1 MKLSKVLGTGGFM
14 PLVSACLL
22 PGEETGDGRHHLYRR
37 QENGDTGFPIGS
49 GDRFEGGAK
58 FPRGLGTQEPGTKLD
73 SLLSVEEIES
83 AMRGLVSEY
92 DIETFTMPYTT
103 FENRTMLGGK
113 VGGSGNCSEAYHVY
127 FNGAIHARER
137 GSPDN
142 LLYFISDLLYA
153 NKTRTGLTYG
163 GRSYSASDVS
173 RALAA
178 GIVFVPLSNPDG
190 VAYDQAQGN
199 CWRKNRNPASAT
211 PGNDRSVGI
220 DLNRNFDFLWD
231 FPTKFEP
238 TVAPNVAA
246 FSEPETR
253 NIKWVMD
260 SFPSIRWYHDLHSF
274 AGVVLYS
281 WGSDENQ
288 AREPGMNF
296 LNSTCDAVRGLMPD
310 DPSGGIVYGEYTPSK
325 DWSENVYA
333 AMRTGNAM
341 DAATGRHYEVQQ
353 AAYLYPTSGASDDY
367 SYSRHFA
374 DPGLNLIHG
383 FTVEF
388 GFGNENASCP
398 FYPTAE
404 QYHLNMLETGAGY
417 MEFLMASTEIG
428 LGDEVACSS

>member
-1 MKLSKVLGTGGFM
+1 MKLSQILGASGLA

-22 PGEETGDGRHHLYRR
+22 PGEETGDGSHHLYRR
-37 QENGDTGFPIGS
+37 QESGDTGFPIGS

-58 FPRGLGTQEPGTKLD
+58 FPRGLGTQEPGAQLD
-73 SLLSVEEIES
+73 SLLSVKEIES
-83 AMRGLVSEY
+83 AMKGLVNEY
-92 DIETFTMPYTT
+92 GIETFTMPYTT
-103 FENRTMLGGK
+103 YENATMFGGK
-113 VGGSGNCSEAYHVY
+113 VGGRGKCSEAYHVY

-142 LLYFISDLLYA
+142 LLYFISNLPRNSSSEA
-153 NKTRTGLTYG
+153 FSG
-163 GRSYSASDVS
+163 AS
-173 RALAA
+173 
-178 GIVFVPLSNPDG
+178 
-190 VAYDQAQGN
+190 
-199 CWRKNRNPASAT
+199 
-211 PGNDRSVGI
+211 
-220 DLNRNFDFLWD
+220 
-231 FPTKFEP
+231 
-238 TVAPNVAA
+238 A

-260 SFPSIRWYHDLHSF
+260 YFPKIRWYHDLHSF

-288 AREPGMNF
+288 ARRPGMNF
-296 LNSTCDAVRGLMPD
+296 LNSTYDAVRGLIPD
-310 DPSGGIVYGEYTPSK
+310 DPSAGIVYGEYTPST

-374 DPGLNLIHG
+374 YPGLNLVHE

-388 GFGNENASCP
+388 GFGDENATCP

-428 LGDEVACSS
+428 LGDEVACSL